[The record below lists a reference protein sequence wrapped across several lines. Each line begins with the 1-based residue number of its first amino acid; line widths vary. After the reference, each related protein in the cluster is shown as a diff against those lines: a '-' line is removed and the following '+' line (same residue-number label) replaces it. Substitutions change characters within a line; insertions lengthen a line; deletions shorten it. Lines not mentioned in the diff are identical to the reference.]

1 MSQPSVFVE
10 VPSCKPVSQEMEPCE
25 QEQNNKAP
33 SGKNIHLTIS
43 YDGTHFCGWQRQD
56 KAAAGKPVRTVQ
68 GELEKALEKLAK
80 EPVQLIGSGRTDS
93 GVHAYGQAAN
103 FYSPIVSMPVESYI
117 PALNS
122 ILPKD
127 IRVREA
133 RVAEPDFHSRFS
145 AISRTYRY
153 FLYPEATPPA
163 HMMPYVW
170 SLRRRPNLK
179 TLNQMAACLQGE
191 LDCTTFAAAGDVS
204 PSKFRYLESAVFY
217 PEGQQ
222 LVFEISANAFLWKM
236 VRSIVGSLIYYEA
249 QGKDATF
256 FKEILEKKDRSLAGP
271 TAPPQG
277 LFLWN
282 VSFSGQRRH

>member
-1 MSQPSVFVE
+1 MSRQSVSE
-10 VPSCKPVSQEMEPCE
+10 ETTTCE
-25 QEQNNKAP
+25 TQLCGQVQRNKAP
-33 SGKNIHLTIS
+33 AGKNIHLTIS

-68 GELEKALEKLAK
+68 GELEKALKKLAK
-80 EPVQLIGSGRTDS
+80 EPVQLVGSGRTDS

-103 FYSPIVSMPVESYI
+103 FYSPIASMPAESYI

-127 IRVREA
+127 IRVRAA
-133 RVAEPDFHSRFS
+133 RLAEPDFHSRFS

-153 FLYPEATPPA
+153 FLYPETTPPA
-163 HMMPYVW
+163 HLMPYVW
-170 SLRRRPNLK
+170 PLRRRPHLK

-191 LDCTTFAAAGDVS
+191 LDCTTFAAAGDAS

-236 VRSIVGSLIYYEA
+236 VRSIVGSLIHYEA
-249 QGKDATF
+249 QGKDAAF
-256 FKEILEKKDRSLAGP
+256 FREIVEKKDRSLAGP

>member
-1 MSQPSVFVE
+1 MSQPLVSVDD
-10 VPSCKPVSQEMEPCE
+10 PSCKPVFQKVHPREEG
-25 QEQNNKAP
+25 QNNTVP

-80 EPVQLIGSGRTDS
+80 KPVQLIGSGRTDS

-103 FYSPIVSMPVESYI
+103 FYSPIASMPAESYI

-127 IRVREA
+127 IRVLKA

-163 HMMPYVW
+163 HLMPYVW
-170 SLRRRPNLK
+170 PLRRGPNIK

-222 LVFEISANAFLWKM
+222 LVFESSAKAFLWKM
-236 VRSIVGSLIYYEA
+236 VRSIGGSLIYYEA
-249 QGKDATF
+249 QGKDAGF
-256 FKEILEKKDRSLAGP
+256 FREILEKKDRSLAGP